1 MGVSIAVDGVGSV
14 KTRLS
19 KMPARYLSGLTSGM
33 AKAVA
38 VVEAGAKMACPV
50 RTGDLRRSIHGETT
64 KTTNQVVGTVGTPM
78 EYAPYVEFGT
88 GRRGGYPYKTSVPLA
103 YSGKVAGQAAQPFLG
118 RSLNENKDAVKDI
131 LSQAIRINDV

>member
-19 KMPARYLSGLTSGM
+19 KMSTKYLSGLTSGM

-50 RTGDLRRSIHGETT
+50 RTGDLRMSIHGETT

>member
-19 KMPARYLSGLTSGM
+19 KMSTKYLSGLTSGM